1 MSLARVS
8 CGMLCGSAH
17 LLAFVDKDIKE
28 LVDVDVLILS
38 ELEIVL
44 LYQISRRV
52 YLLSFFQC
60 QIRASF
66 DLQELKEVFL
76 DVITA

>member
-17 LLAFVDKDIKE
+17 LFAFVDKDIKE

-44 LYQISRRV
+44 LHQVSCRV
-52 YLLSFFQC
+52 YLLPFLQS
-60 QIRASF
+60 QIRASL

-76 DVITA
+76 DVIAA